1 MEATWRQRL
10 ARNKRKRAEKR
21 RPEKYAVQELKQEK
35 YKRQATEEK
44 LLYTEKKKDKF
55 YQMWRQVEREKEKIT
70 SVPDVSRKEIK
81 Q

>member
-10 ARNKRKRAEKR
+10 VEIRENGQKKR

>member
-1 MEATWRQRL
+1 M
-10 ARNKRKRAEKR
+10 
-21 RPEKYAVQELKQEK
+21 LKQEK
-35 YKRQATEEK
+35 YKRKAAEEK
-44 LLYTEKKKDKF
+44 LLYIKKKEDKF

>member
-10 ARNKRKRAEKR
+10 ARNKRKRAEKKTTGEICSSRVKTRKIQKTGNR
-21 RPEKYAVQELKQEK
+21 REIALHW
-35 YKRQATEEK
+35 
-44 LLYTEKKKDKF
+44 KKDTF
-55 YQMWRQVEREKEKIT
+55 DQMWRQVEREKEKIT